1 MKNQPLKLGE
11 KTAQYPYG
19 YGFCQCGCG
28 EKTPE
33 SSTGVYP
40 MYLSRK
46 NRPAN
51 TTDHEMV
58 KLYEQEQRNTL
69 GKMRTITHEVELV
82 AKMVKSL
89 WNSSPPDKQL
99 ALEKLIGILDALN
112 SLRYQQRELIKKPDG
127 FKHRTGPESQST
139 PADKRSSPSDR

>member
-1 MKNQPLKLGE
+1 MLLAGTNFADLVCWRVLTSRSIRKRLSDPSIFFSVLPLGKMKNQPLKLGE

-28 EKTPE
+28 EKTSE

-51 TTDHEMV
+51 STDHEMV

-69 GKMRTITHEVELV
+69 GKMRTITREVELV
-82 AKMVKSL
+82 AKNGEV
-89 WNSSPPDKQL
+89 
-99 ALEKLIGILDALN
+99 ALE
-112 SLRYQQRELIKKPDG
+112 Q
-127 FKHRTGPESQST
+127 
-139 PADKRSSPSDR
+139 